1 MLTRRNWEHQLRFSP
16 DWRRGK
22 VTWVISPLAIS
33 WTVSQQVVQS
43 DLKWNSHINRFY
55 DVCSGIY
62 IIHKNVPCLL
72 YSTLQPSLPFSGPYN
87 FLILVGVLPAALVH
101 LLPGYLP
108 WVCWVVHAWWRWV
121 ENSDL
126 SIALKNFARRVTIP
140 MAVNDMPLSMLLSY
154 CHCGTVHLPFTV
166 IENWGTN
173 AFVPDI
179 LTTVIEVPLHH
190 CLCLLCHCGTLL
202 SHLSFFYCHWGLRYH
217 IFIEVVHHHIVFC
230 KWQLRTW

>member
-22 VTWVISPLAIS
+22 VTWVISLLAIS
-33 WTVSQQVVQS
+33 WTDSQQVVQS

-108 WVCWVVHAWWRWV
+108 WVCWVVYAWWRWV

-126 SIALKNFARRVTIP
+126 SIALENFARRVTIP
-140 MAVNDMPLSMLLSY
+140 MAVNDMPLSVLLSY
-154 CHCGTVHLPFTV
+154 CHCGTVPFAFYCHWELRHICLCTRHLYYCH
-166 IENWGTN
+166 WGT
-173 AFVPDI
+173 PP
-179 LTTVIEVPLHH
+179 PLP
-190 CLCLLCHCGTLL
+190 LSFMSLWYLL
-202 SHLSFFYCHWGLRYH
+202 SHLSFFYCNWGLRYP